1 MLESS
6 RGDDL
11 KDPAQPV
18 TGVPEG
24 VPLLAGFEDEIPL
37 LRIHDLISELRPH
50 APFKDVAV
58 LVLVRVPV
66 KRGDERPRGDRMLHK
81 GEPTPGLLD
90 PHHKPDTEGPE
101 VESFP
106 VVGPDDARTLR
117 GLEAMRGRVEA
128 AIPRGLVF
136 RCRHGPISF
145 PYTSLCKERWQSP
158 EPLSRLGA
166 HFCVI
171 ISPMPR
177 KYEMKRRAE
186 RVQETRQR
194 IAEAAVELH
203 ETVGPARTTVS
214 AIAEKAGVQRHTYYA
229 HFPEL
234 KDLYRACMGHRLASN
249 PLPEPSSWAD
259 VADAEERLRVALSE
273 VYAYFS
279 GEEAMLSNVLRDTPL
294 DPVGQEVMVPFYRYW
309 ETVRD
314 TIAAAFEASGERH
327 EVLHAALA
335 LALNFQ
341 TWRTLVRQ
349 QELSQDRAVWLMV
362 GMVRCLM
369 RS

>member
-1 MLESS
+1 
-6 RGDDL
+6 
-11 KDPAQPV
+11 
-18 TGVPEG
+18 
-24 VPLLAGFEDEIPL
+24 
-37 LRIHDLISELRPH
+37 
-50 APFKDVAV
+50 
-58 LVLVRVPV
+58 
-66 KRGDERPRGDRMLHK
+66 
-81 GEPTPGLLD
+81 
-90 PHHKPDTEGPE
+90 
-101 VESFP
+101 
-106 VVGPDDARTLR
+106 
-117 GLEAMRGRVEA
+117 
-128 AIPRGLVF
+128 
-136 RCRHGPISF
+136 
-145 PYTSLCKERWQSP
+145 
-158 EPLSRLGA
+158 
-166 HFCVI
+166 
-171 ISPMPR
+171 MPR

-186 RVQETRQR
+186 RMEETRRR
-194 IAEAAVELH
+194 ITEAAVELH

-249 PLPEPSSWAD
+249 PLPEPSSWSD

-279 GEEAMLSNVLRDTPL
+279 REEAMLSNVLRDTPL

-327 EVLHAALA
+327 EALHAALA
-335 LALNFQ
+335 LALDFQ

-349 QELSQDRAVWLMV
+349 QELSQDRAVGLMV